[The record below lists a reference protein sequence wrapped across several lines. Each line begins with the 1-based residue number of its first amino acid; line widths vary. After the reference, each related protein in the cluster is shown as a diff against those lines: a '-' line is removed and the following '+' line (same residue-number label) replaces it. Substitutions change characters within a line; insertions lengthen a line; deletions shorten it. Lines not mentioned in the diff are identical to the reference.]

1 MHMVYICIYMCI
13 YIYIEREREMSAGGA
28 VHRPRSP
35 KLAAERSCNHVFMQ
49 LLYMYT
55 YIYIYM
61 FLEREIRNYIYIY
74 ICRERAL
81 FF

>member
-1 MHMVYICIYMCI
+1 MCI

-49 LLYMYT
+49 LLYMY
-55 YIYIYM
+55 I
-61 FLEREIRNYIYIY
+61 YIYIY
-74 ICRERAL
+74 IC
-81 FF
+81 F